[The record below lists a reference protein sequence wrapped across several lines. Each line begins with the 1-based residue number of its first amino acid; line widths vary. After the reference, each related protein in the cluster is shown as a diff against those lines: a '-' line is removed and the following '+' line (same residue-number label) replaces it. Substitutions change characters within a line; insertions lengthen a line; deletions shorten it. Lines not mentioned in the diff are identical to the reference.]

1 MNFRKQNPKA
11 VVYDAQ
17 RLFCAIYHTAKKYLP
32 AVRKINLTS

>member
-17 RLFCAIYHTAKKYLP
+17 RFFASFTAPQKNICRLFEK
-32 AVRKINLTS
+32 